1 MKTSRLFI
9 FTSRLL
15 LSAAF
20 VLSSALIPCTSAA
33 RVSPSVYPVAV
44 PALRKNSVTLASP
57 RNSQLATLFARL
69 QREAKGSPGHEASL
83 EQLFAALKGPVFRS
97 DMNEVDGVASRYRT
111 AITKMN
117 QDNGAE
123 VIRALYLAQPVL
135 REYVEEAQ
143 GVAVIDDANPPLYL
157 RLNRLLKKYRDLADP
172 VAEIK
177 KQDPVAAEKILA
189 LDKALDALPRVKGI
203 VFRGGTVSKQDAA
216 LMRSGKLSLYS
227 VAPFWS
233 TSSNFKDATGFAVR
247 SGGADREQTVF
258 IIQTQNGKFPTPTLD
273 PQDPNYSPFVLE
285 EEVLLPR
292 GTRFDVVAAASR
304 SLFDPDADPPLLYVF
319 LNERSERR

>member
-1 MKTSRLFI
+1 
-9 FTSRLL
+9 
-15 LSAAF
+15 
-20 VLSSALIPCTSAA
+20 
-33 RVSPSVYPVAV
+33 
-44 PALRKNSVTLASP
+44 
-57 RNSQLATLFARL
+57 
-69 QREAKGSPGHEASL
+69 
-83 EQLFAALKGPVFRS
+83 
-97 DMNEVDGVASRYRT
+97 MNEVDGVANRYRT

-157 RLNRLLKKYRDLADP
+157 RLNRLLKEYKDLADP

-203 VFRGGTVSKQDAA
+203 VFRGGAVSKHDAA

-258 IIQTQNGKFPTPTLD
+258 IIQTRAQRAPLTHNPAPNLKLNHIGNLKGFRCVAGTLIG
-273 PQDPNYSPFVLE
+273 QRALVLRSIAPRLTIVATWTVKLIGIRCCIISYHAGSNDDTNSKANRNVRQL
-285 EEVLLPR
+285 VLR
-292 GTRFDVVAAASR
+292 TTIKAQGA
-304 SLFDPDADPPLLYVF
+304 
-319 LNERSERR
+319 